1 MRRWS
6 WLLLALL
13 AVSPAAAG
21 VRPASDGPADW
32 QIGLLLFAVCLVIGV
47 VAVIAGVGGGVL
59 YVPLISAVSPFHLDF
74 VRGAGLLCALAGST
88 ASVPRL
94 LERRLASLHLVLPC
108 AVLTSLGAIL
118 GARVGL
124 RLPSAWIEAL
134 LGLVILL
141 IATVMARTN
150 LRTGDHAAHEPG
162 PVAARLSMTGEF
174 TDQGNGEAV
183 RWHAWHARWGLPLSF
198 GIGLIGGMF
207 GVGAGWA
214 NVPLFL
220 LVMGVPLKVASAGS
234 VLLIS
239 FASVAASWVYLLD
252 GSVLPQ
258 IAVPSM
264 LGLMLGSRLG
274 ARLLDRAPTERVRR
288 VVLAVL
294 VIAGCRLLWTGVA
307 ELMGGGA

>member
-1 MRRWS
+1 MRRS
-6 WLLLALL
+6 LWLLFALI
-13 AVSPAAAG
+13 AASPAAAG
-21 VRPASDGPADW
+21 VRPAADGPADW
-32 QIGLLLFAVCLVIGV
+32 QIGLVLFAVCLVIGV

-59 YVPLISAVSPFHLDF
+59 YVPLISAVFPFHLDF

-108 AVLTSLGAIL
+108 AVLTSLGAII

-124 RLPSAWIEAL
+124 RLPTAWIEAL

-150 LRTGDHAAHEPG
+150 LRSGDHAAHEPG
-162 PVAARLSMTGEF
+162 PVAARLNMAGEF

-183 RWHAWHARWGLPLSF
+183 PWHAWHARWGLPLSF

-220 LVMGVPLKVASAGS
+220 LVMGVPLKVASASS

-294 VIAGCRLLWTGVA
+294 VIAGCRLLWSGVA
-307 ELMGGGA
+307 GLLGSGA